1 MAMKDFAEL
10 KSLRDK
16 LKEDERLRAIEKAER
31 ERRERI
37 AREHA
42 VEFRSAVTDVV
53 KMPESDRYVWRPMHE
68 FETRGQPLPTRPR
81 TLEEETAAVLR
92 ESMLSDQFDVD
103 GLLDEDPSLSW
114 SAPGVG
120 PDVVKKLR
128 KRHWP
133 VEDELDLH
141 GLTRDDAR
149 RHVDSYLRR
158 SNKRG
163 IRCVRILSAEGFVAK
178 NDFFA
183 YDASLRTGVRVA
195 AVDAD
200 GDGKFELVVG
210 AGVGGGPHIRVLNAL
225 TGQDAG
231 PGSFWGADPNSRAGF
246 YVSGAVPNKR

>member
-1 MAMKDFAEL
+1 MKDFADL
-10 KSLRDK
+10 KSLRDR
-16 LKEDERLRAIEKAER
+16 LKEEKRLRAIEKAER
-31 ERRERI
+31 EKRERI

-141 GLTRDDAR
+141 GLTRDEAR
-149 RHVDSYLRR
+149 HHVDAYLRKSTR
-158 SNKRG
+158 RG
-163 IRCVRILSAEGFVAK
+163 IRCVRIIHGVGYGSAGGEPVLRGMVHSWLVQTGDVVA
-178 NDFFA
+178 FC
-183 YDASLRTGVRVA
+183 VA
-195 AVDAD
+195 NRAD
-200 GDGKFELVVG
+200 GGNG
-210 AGVGGGPHIRVLNAL
+210 ALIVLLRPAL
-225 TGQDAG
+225 LD
-231 PGSFWGADPNSRAGF
+231 
-246 YVSGAVPNKR
+246 

>member
-1 MAMKDFAEL
+1 MGMKDFADL
-10 KSLRDK
+10 KSLRDR
-16 LKEDERLRAIEKAER
+16 LKEEERLRAIEKAER
-31 ERRERI
+31 EKRERI

-42 VEFRSAVTDVV
+42 VEFRSAVKDVV
-53 KMPESDRYVWRPMHE
+53 KIPESDRYVWRPMHE

-81 TLEEETAAVLR
+81 TPQWRTTEEETAAVLR

-141 GLTRDDAR
+141 GLTRDLAR
-149 RHVDSYLRR
+149 RHVDAYLRK

-163 IRCVRILSAEGFVAK
+163 IRCVRIIH
-178 NDFFA
+178 
-183 YDASLRTGVRVA
+183 
-195 AVDAD
+195 
-200 GDGKFELVVG
+200 
-210 AGVGGGPHIRVLNAL
+210 GVGYGSAGGEPVLRGMVHSWLVQTPEVVAFCVANRTDGGHGAL
-225 TGQDAG
+225 IVLLRPALED
-231 PGSFWGADPNSRAGF
+231 
-246 YVSGAVPNKR
+246 